1 MMIRRLVENRDILM
15 RTLLISGLIIV
26 VVTPIVGFHP
36 VEAGGEKTLG
46 WQQGIED
53 CKSGKPFDDKQQPNI
68 QWKEGYNEGWEEE
81 GCKIPKSP

>member
-46 WQQGIED
+46 RQQGEED
-53 CKSGKPFDDKQQPNI
+53 CKSGKPYAGDSNPNI
-68 QWKEGYNEGWEEE
+68 QWKEGYMEGWALE
-81 GCKIPKSP
+81 GCKLP